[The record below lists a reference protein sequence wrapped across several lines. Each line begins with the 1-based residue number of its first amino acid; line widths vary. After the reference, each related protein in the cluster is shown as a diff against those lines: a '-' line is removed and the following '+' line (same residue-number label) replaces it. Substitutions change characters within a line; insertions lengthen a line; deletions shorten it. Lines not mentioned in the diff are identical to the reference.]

1 MGVIKGEVARMR
13 SPQVAGGRM
22 SGNWSVAVPKR
33 ARWMLAALTAST
45 LLLGGPA
52 LAAVAGPAAPAVRT
66 VDPAAPPVAEPAD
79 PAPPSDST
87 PPSDPGSTT
96 DPTPSDPA
104 PSDPTST
111 DPVPSDPTPS
121 DPTPSNPTP
130 SNPTETAGPT
140 TPPTSGGAPIA
151 TPTPGVTPPA
161 STPTGAPDLGVIDFA
176 TREDMQRVAGD
187 PAAVAQFARQVEAQL
202 KLIDDALREAQTKVD
217 QTGAAYDLARTAAEE
232 ARGTVDQLEADATIL
247 RDNATLSD
255 ETVGM
260 LVQRMRSGSY
270 VVPPELGVFL
280 SVDPHDDLLYQY
292 GVVSA
297 LSVNESELSALAEA
311 TAIEIDRLLDS
322 AEVARD
328 EAERLEDEAETAK
341 TDAVAA
347 QQWLTSQLNI
357 AENNQNVLADILR
370 ELGYNVAPTSYLSTM
385 IATRQT
391 LLASPPGAVNA
402 LGFAA
407 PMANATISSP
417 FGPRT
422 HPVNGGSAMHYGTDF
437 VTGGTCGVTI
447 YAVAAGTV
455 TYSGWLGTYGNHI
468 EIMLADGTRISY
480 SHIADGG
487 LGVRVGERVV
497 AGQAIALAGT
507 TGLST
512 GCHLHLE
519 VVVAGQPIDAMGWL
533 TARGL

>member
-1 MGVIKGEVARMR
+1 MR

-22 SGNWSVAVPKR
+22 GGNWSVAVPKR
-33 ARWMLAALTAST
+33 ARWILAAFTAST
-45 LLLGGPA
+45 LLLGSPA
-52 LAAVAGPAAPAVRT
+52 LAAVAGPAAPAART
-66 VDPAAPPVAEPAD
+66 VDPATPPVEEPAD
-79 PAPPSDST
+79 PA

-96 DPTPSDPA
+96 DPTPSDPT
-104 PSDPTST
+104 PSDPTPT
-111 DPVPSDPTPS
+111 DPVPSDPAPS
-121 DPTPSNPTP
+121 DPTP

-140 TPPTSGGAPIA
+140 TPPTSGGTPTA
-151 TPTPGVTPPA
+151 TPTPGATPPA
-161 STPTGAPDLGVIDFA
+161 STPTGAPDLGAIDFA
-176 TREDMQRVAGD
+176 THEDMQRVAGD
-187 PAAVAQFARQVEAQL
+187 PAAVAQFAGQVEAQL

-217 QTGAAYDLARTAAEE
+217 QTGSAYDLARTAADE

-255 ETVGM
+255 ETVGL

-311 TAIEIDRLLDS
+311 TAIEIDRLIDS
-322 AEVARD
+322 AELARD
-328 EAERLEDEAETAK
+328 EAERLEDEAENAK
-341 TDAVAA
+341 AEAVAA

-357 AENNQNVLADILR
+357 AESNHNVLADILR
-370 ELGYNVAPTSYLSTM
+370 ELGYDVAPTSYLSTM

-391 LLASPPGAVNA
+391 LLATAPGAVNA
-402 LGFAA
+402 LGIAA
-407 PMANATISSP
+407 PMANASISSP
-417 FGPRT
+417 FGNRT
-422 HPVNGGSAMHYGTDF
+422 HPVNGGSAMHFGTDF
-437 VTGGTCGVTI
+437 VSGSTCGATI
-447 YAVAAGTV
+447 YSVASGTV
-455 TYSGWLGTYGNHI
+455 TYSGWLGAYGNHI
-468 EIMLADGTRISY
+468 EVMLADGTRISY

-487 LGVRVGERVV
+487 LGVRVGEGVA
-497 AGQAIALAGT
+497 AGQAIAFAGT
-507 TGLST
+507 TGISS

-519 VVVAGQPIDAMGWL
+519 IVVSGQPIDAMGWL